1 MQIGTDMDGRE
12 IVYDETAGNF
22 TIGGIV
28 TPIERL
34 MAYDRG
40 AQVNWASDE
49 IRAWAQSFGED
60 RQKWTAETREAQAH
74 TAREVADQLAE
85 AARHT
90 RPIVSG
96 YDPNRIVRLADTLK
110 RIAVVFIVLSTI
122 GAAVAGL
129 ILGSALGTLAGDAT
143 PALILPFLTAGTAL
157 LFSYLGTLVLRSL
170 AEGMITLGQIEMN
183 TRSGW

>member
-1 MQIGTDMDGRE
+1 MHIGSDMDGRE
-12 IVYDETAGNF
+12 IVYHETAGNF
-22 TIGGIV
+22 TIGGIA

-34 MAYDRG
+34 VAYDRG

-49 IRAWAQSFGED
+49 IRVWAQSFGED
-60 RQKWTAETREAQAH
+60 RQKWTAEIREAQAR
-74 TAREVADQLAE
+74 TAREVADQQTE
-85 AARHT
+85 AARHM

-96 YDPNRIVRLADTLK
+96 YDPNRIVRLAGTPK
-110 RIAVVFIVLSTI
+110 GIAVVFIVLSTI

-129 ILGSALGTLAGDAT
+129 ILGSALSALVGSTA
-143 PALILPFLTAGTAL
+143 PAIILPFLAVGAAL